1 MPHAT
6 ALQPSV
12 PGLSPKP
19 GVMPRRPPR
28 RRPPLPSVSASL
40 LPFGSRRWKALRRGC
55 GRGCPGAQVPPEAH
69 NHPRPGAPT
78 HSPRGGRS
86 MTMPDVLC
94 RRPDRLQG
102 VASLASCMRTARTT
116 MSASSRSRCAASL
129 PLHTSG
135 MPPTDRASAVQILRS
150 ERQPVPVPIGTFPG
164 GSETSSSRGARMA
177 FVFALFVHVTP
188 SILRAMS
195 CVRVRI
201 CCGVDCSCVLV
212 DVFA

>member
-55 GRGCPGAQVPPEAH
+55 GRGCPGAQEA
-69 NHPRPGAPT
+69 RPAA
-78 HSPRGGRS
+78 GGRQS
-86 MTMPDVLC
+86 GLLHANGANNHVSI
-94 RRPDRLQG
+94 LQE
-102 VASLASCMRTARTT
+102 
-116 MSASSRSRCAASL
+116 
-129 PLHTSG
+129 
-135 MPPTDRASAVQILRS
+135 QILRS

>member
-135 MPPTDRASAVQILRS
+135 MPPTDRAQCCTDFA
-150 ERQPVPVPIGTFPG
+150 ERAPACPWANWNISGRLGNLLFEGRTHGFCVCTF
-164 GSETSSSRGARMA
+164 RARDA
-177 FVFALFVHVTP
+177 EYFACHVVCP
-188 SILRAMS
+188 
-195 CVRVRI
+195 
-201 CCGVDCSCVLV
+201 CSYLLWC
-212 DVFA
+212 

>member
-78 HSPRGGRS
+78 HAPEAAAQAQYDYARCALQEARPAAGGRQS
-86 MTMPDVLC
+86 GLLHANGANNHVSI
-94 RRPDRLQG
+94 LQEQ
-102 VASLASCMRTARTT
+102 VR
-116 MSASSRSRCAASL
+116 SL
-129 PLHTSG
+129 PALAHLWQYV
-135 MPPTDRASAVQILRS
+135 TDRAQCCTDFA
-150 ERQPVPVPIGTFPG
+150 ERAPACPCANWNISGRLGNLLFEGRTHGFCVCTF
-164 GSETSSSRGARMA
+164 RARDA
-177 FVFALFVHVTP
+177 EYFACHVVCP
-188 SILRAMS
+188 
-195 CVRVRI
+195 
-201 CCGVDCSCVLV
+201 CSYLLWC
-212 DVFA
+212 